1 MAHFNWSPGIGDPT
15 VAGWLTVILYF
26 VTSVSCWIL
35 ARELRSADIERCA
48 WRSISILFFFLG
60 INKQLNLQTA
70 LTEAGRYLAYYQGWY
85 GQRQLVQR
93 IHSSDCG
100 DMPYLCNHTADLGEA
115 CPDIHL
121 VRSDRNDAGYW
132 LCIDPRGV
140 VPPHR
145 SLHWP
150 YNSWFPLE
158 LDFGNG
164 RDFFGAFRESV
175 AADSPCR
182 MNARSLSSRA
192 MRATATIAPASIR
205 NSAEYL
211 CC

>member
-1 MAHFNWSPGIGDPT
+1 MVWATS
-15 VAGWLTVILYF
+15 AGPA
-26 VTSVSCWIL
+26 S
-35 ARELRSADIERCA
+35 
-48 WRSISILFFFLG
+48 
-60 INKQLNLQTA
+60 
-70 LTEAGRYLAYYQGWY
+70 
-85 GQRQLVQR
+85 

-121 VRSDRNDAGYW
+121 VRSDRNDAGYR
-132 LCIDPRGV
+132 LCIDPRGA

>member
-1 MAHFNWSPGIGDPT
+1 MLRSPESEMTHFNWSPGIGDPT

-60 INKQLNLQTA
+60 INKQLNLQT
-70 LTEAGRYLAYYQGWY
+70 EAGRYLAYYQGWY
-85 GQRQLVQR
+85 EQRQLVQLAF
-93 IHSSDCG
+93 IALIAVICLISAIIQ
-100 DMPYLCNHTADLGEA
+100 L
-115 CPDIHL
+115 IW
-121 VRSDRNDAGYW
+121 VRHAPISSDRNDAGYR
-132 LCIDPRGV
+132 LCIDPRDV

-145 SLHWP
+145 SLHWS

-164 RDFFGAFRESV
+164 RNCFGAFRESV
-175 AADSPCR
+175 AADSPCQ

-192 MRATATIAPASIR
+192 MRAH
-205 NSAEYL
+205 
-211 CC
+211 